1 MYPCDPGETVSLGM
15 QVSGNDLPGVA
26 EPGNQDYTD
35 MGSLSGNNG
44 MLLVISGQATLPAP
58 GKGHDQDVH
67 GTV

>member
-1 MYPCDPGETVSLGM
+1 M

-26 EPGNQDYTD
+26 ELGNQDYTD